1 MWVCSPRFHPLCPKL
16 PSFNQIHLQDLS
28 CFSWILGHPSQH
40 QTWPVHIC
48 FLQTYWC
55 PLIPVFPLISSPFH
69 TFLHLRRL
77 CSDKED
83 FLLQCS
89 RMSEFLTA
97 RGYPPHQ
104 SLKTNWDAQ
113 NRSPGPVP
121 LIWLHRLQTT
131 DPSSL
136 CFSIHTTS
144 QSAGFSGQTGTSFKT
159 ALQLARPFVI
169 GLWWFSRKIG
179 TYVRFSYTPTSAV
192 MLPPHQAHSPAPL
205 TGVRHAPTCALT
217 PLLKVP
223 MVTCLLR
230 GLSCVRVTTWSCQ
243 SCNLIYVGETS
254 RSLVVHFSEH
264 LAEIHHNCSKPVAQ
278 HFKLPVIPLRMSKL
292 THWHLY
298 GAYAPIL

>member
-1 MWVCSPRFHPLCPKL
+1 MPIHGPPWTPHIGVFYRPSTRTVQEVYWWPLWSFINVWVCSPRFHPLCPKL

-121 LIWLHRLQTT
+121 LIWLHRLQR
-131 DPSSL
+131 
-136 CFSIHTTS
+136 
-144 QSAGFSGQTGTSFKT
+144 QTHH
-159 ALQLARPFVI
+159 L
-169 GLWWFSRKIG
+169 
-179 TYVRFSYTPTSAV
+179 
-192 MLPPHQAHSPAPL
+192 
-205 TGVRHAPTCALT
+205 CALAST
-217 PLLKVP
+217 QPPSLP
-223 MVTCLLR
+223 D
-230 GLSCVRVTTWSCQ
+230 
-243 SCNLIYVGETS
+243 
-254 RSLVVHFSEH
+254 SLVK
-264 LAEIHHNCSKPVAQ
+264 LAHPSKQ
-278 HFKLPVIPLRMSKL
+278 HYSWPDLL
-292 THWHLY
+292 W
-298 GAYAPIL
+298 